1 MADGMAMRGREADK
15 FAAARRHS
23 RLVRRLRWLLPVV
36 VASGS
41 LTFIAYTAA
50 RSWVPNISIGSI
62 ALQGTSVIMSKPHLS
77 GFDANRRP
85 YDLVAERFISNI
97 TTPKKIGLEMMN
109 ARLEMAANGWARVT
123 ADTGLY
129 DGDADTF
136 HAEKNVHVISSLGY
150 EAFMKDAD
158 VDVKQNTID
167 TQQPVEVRNGD
178 NRIFADRMRSTGGGE
193 VIVFDGHV
201 HVLLVPTGEQR

>member
-1 MADGMAMRGREADK
+1 MAMTGQEADK
-15 FAAARRHS
+15 FAVARRHS
-23 RLVRRLRWLLPVV
+23 RLVRRLRWLLPVAV
-36 VASGS
+36 VSGS
-41 LTFIAYTAA
+41 LTFIAYTVI
-50 RSWVPNISIGSI
+50 RSWVPDISVASFS
-62 ALQGTSVIMSKPHLS
+62 LQGTNVVMSKPHLS

-136 HAEKNVHVISSLGY
+136 HAEKNVHVVSSLGY
-150 EAFMKDAD
+150 EMFMKDAD

-178 NRIFADRMRSTGGGE
+178 NRIFADRMHSTGGGE

-201 HVLLVPTGEQR
+201 HVLLVPAEDHK